1 MQPSRPVQN
10 LMLYLVWDA
19 EGIQESQDRV
29 LEQIFESVDAEDSD
43 AESDQPKKRKGKKGK
58 KRSSSGSSSDSRKS
72 SDSSPS
78 DDEALA
84 LHASYIR
91 VNWWP
96 VDYALCRLPQWC
108 IWVVHACFTTYDS
121 KNGEQLVGK

>member
-91 VNWWP
+91 VN
-96 VDYALCRLPQWC
+96 
-108 IWVVHACFTTYDS
+108 
-121 KNGEQLVGK
+121 